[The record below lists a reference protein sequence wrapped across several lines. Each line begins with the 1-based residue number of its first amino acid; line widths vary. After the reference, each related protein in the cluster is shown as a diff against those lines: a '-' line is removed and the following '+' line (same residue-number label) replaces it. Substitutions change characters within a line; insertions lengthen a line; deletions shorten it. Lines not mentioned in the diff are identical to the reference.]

1 VRALGID
8 VGVGKG
14 LDLVLLDERRVPL
27 HVESRVGLD
36 HLGGLI
42 DELAPDAIA
51 IDSPPGWAQR
61 GGSRSTERTL
71 AEFNIHSFNTP
82 AAARGKGVRFYEWME
97 VGFRVFRAAA
107 KAGFP
112 RYAAGD
118 PRGTAMEVFP
128 HGSATVLAGCLRP
141 KGVRKRIW
149 REGVLQAQGVP
160 TDELRSGDLVDAGL
174 CALTGLLALQG
185 KHFAPGNRGEG
196 AIVLPVVTLP
206 AHPYL
211 ACVEEV
217 PVAAAPLFRFCV
229 CGDPTCSELTQA
241 EFAPGHDAKR
251 KSMLWR
257 LAREGRAAT
266 DELRRRGWEL
276 PPEVR

>member
-1 VRALGID
+1 MRALGID

-14 LDLVLLDERRVPL
+14 LNLVLIDERRVPL
-27 HVESRVGLD
+27 HVVPRVGLD
-36 HLGGLI
+36 RLPELI
-42 DELAPDAIA
+42 GELEPDAIA

-61 GGSRSTERTL
+61 GGSRLTERTL

-82 AAARGKGVRFYEWME
+82 AASRGKGVRFYEWME

-128 HGSATVLAGCLRP
+128 HGSATVLRGCLRP
-141 KGVRKRIW
+141 KGVGKRTW

-160 TDELRSGDLVDAGL
+160 TDELRSGDLIDAGL

-185 KHFAPGNRGEG
+185 KHFAPGDPREG
-196 AIVLPVVTLP
+196 S
-206 AHPYL
+206 H
-211 ACVEEV
+211 
-217 PVAAAPLFRFCV
+217 R
-229 CGDPTCSELTQA
+229 
-241 EFAPGHDAKR
+241 APGRHASR
-251 KSMLWR
+251 PPVSR
-257 LAREGRAAT
+257 
-266 DELRRRGWEL
+266 LRRGGHRPGHAPVPILRMRGSRV
-276 PPEVR
+276 PGAHASGIRARSRRQTQVHAVASRP